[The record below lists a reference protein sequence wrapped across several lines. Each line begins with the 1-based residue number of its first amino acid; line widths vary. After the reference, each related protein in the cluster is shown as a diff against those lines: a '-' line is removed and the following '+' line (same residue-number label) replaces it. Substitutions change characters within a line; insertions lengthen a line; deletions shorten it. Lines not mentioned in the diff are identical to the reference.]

1 MDEAIERKDW
11 DNILKEWPIHQQ
23 RVSEFLDYFATH
35 YTGWA
40 ELSRAFLSACGAIW
54 RLPLWVLSAY
64 SMARNALPSGG
75 GECVRYGLFLG

>member
-40 ELSRAFLSACGAIW
+40 ELSRAFLYPHVVLFGACRCGCYLRI
-54 RLPLWVLSAY
+54 LW
-64 SMARNALPSGG
+64 P
-75 GECVRYGLFLG
+75 ETP